1 MELLPRR
8 GGAHRDPAL
17 SVGRLT
23 QGSSA
28 TQKVRFFFVKV
39 KYQNICPEYFFTCK
53 GEISKYF
60 YEYFSMFFSTWRQ
73 DQATSRPL
81 ALPQAALAMKIR
93 IANISDYFANW
104 SK

>member
-28 TQKVRFFFVKV
+28 TEKVRSLFVKV
-39 KYQNICPEYFFTCK
+39 KYQNICQEYLFFVNV
-53 GEISKYF
+53 KYQNICR
-60 YEYFSMFFSTWRQ
+60 EDFSIFFQ
-73 DQATSRPL
+73 PGD
-81 ALPQAALAMKIR
+81 KIR
-93 IANISDYFANW
+93 RRATHLTCHGPPW
-104 SK
+104 Q

>member
-8 GGAHRDPAL
+8 GGADRDPAL

-28 TQKVRFFFVKV
+28 TEKVRFFFVKV

-60 YEYFSMFFSTWRQ
+60 SFQ
-73 DQATSRPL
+73 PGD
-81 ALPQAALAMKIR
+81 KIR
-93 IANISDYFANW
+93 RRAAHLARHGPAW
-104 SK
+104 Q

>member
-28 TQKVRFFFVKV
+28 TEKVRFLFVKV
-39 KYQNICPEYFFTCK
+39 KYQNIFICK
-53 GEISKYF
+53 GEISKYLSRIF
-60 YEYFSMFFSTWRQ
+60 VDIFSTWRQ

-81 ALPQAALAMKIR
+81 DLPRAALVIKIR

>member
-28 TQKVRFFFVKV
+28 TEKVRFLFVKV
-39 KYQNICPEYFFTCK
+39 KYQNIFICK
-53 GEISKYF
+53 GEISKYLSRIF
-60 YEYFSMFFSTWRQ
+60 FDVFFSTWRQ

-81 ALPQAALAMKIR
+81 DLPRAALAMKIR

>member
-28 TQKVRFFFVKV
+28 TEKVRFLFVKV
-39 KYQNICPEYFFTCK
+39 KYQNICPEYLS
-53 GEISKYF
+53 I
-60 YEYFSMFFSTWRQ
+60 FSQ
-73 DQATSRPL
+73 PGD
-81 ALPQAALAMKIR
+81 KIR
-93 IANISDYFANW
+93 RRAAHLTCHRPPW
-104 SK
+104 Q

>member
-28 TQKVRFFFVKV
+28 TEKVRSLFVKV
-39 KYQNICPEYFFTCK
+39 KYQNICREYL
-53 GEISKYF
+53 
-60 YEYFSMFFSTWRQ
+60 SMFFSTWRQ
-73 DQATSRPL
+73 DQATSHPL
-81 ALPQAALAMKIR
+81 DLPRAALAMIIR
-93 IANISDYFANW
+93 IANISDYFAN
-104 SK
+104 